1 MDLVEKY
8 LGEEWIESRN
18 EIPMKKKRLTSQ
30 QKKALEA
37 YKFAVAQE
45 DRYMGSVFVNSHG
58 QRTHAEKVKKAYDEC
73 KRIGIEDLI

>member
-45 DRYMGSVFVNSHG
+45 DRY
-58 QRTHAEKVKKAYDEC
+58 
-73 KRIGIEDLI
+73 IGRNK